1 MKLPGMMR
9 MVNILSR
16 CHAMYRADRLR
27 ENELN
32 PGFYNYVLPIHFNP
46 GMSQE
51 QLTRHVCLDK
61 CNVTRHLARLEEGGY
76 VERRSSETDKR
87 VMLVYPTDKLEE
99 LVPTVRE
106 INHEWTDYLLEGL
119 SEEEVEQFSSTLLKI
134 ARRAKE
140 YVNSKDV
147 IEE

>member
-1 MKLPGMMR
+1 MPGVMR
-9 MVNILSR
+9 MVNIISR
-16 CHAMYRADRLR
+16 CHAMYRSDRLKGSGV
-27 ENELN
+27 N
-32 PGFYNYVLPIHFNP
+32 PGFYGYVLPVLFNP

-51 QLTRHVCLDK
+51 QLARHVCLDK
-61 CNVTRHLARLEEGGY
+61 CNVTRHLSMLEEGGY
-76 VERRSSETDKR
+76 VERRSSDTDKR
-87 VMLVYPTDKLEE
+87 VTLVYPTDKLEE

-106 INHEWTDYLLEGL
+106 SKRDWTECVLEGL
-119 SEEEVEQFSSTLLKI
+119 SPEELEQFEATLLKI